1 MISFHALAFT
11 SFLFVRS
18 CVLQAGITKPNVWLF
33 HQSPSTEAAVT
44 SDRHPPVHSG
54 IGHLSIPTAP
64 ALLDTTGA
72 LSVTKTKPELGPE
85 LLCGK
90 SPSKSAHKP
99 LLRNLASSSNLFC
112 LPSLETLLKSCPTAA
127 VGSGSPGL
135 EFSKA
140 QGEGTGLAWGDGE
153 VSAGLNGDVHVSSPA
168 CDTCRR
174 SSQRE
179 GIRSAV
185 PEPPLPPF

>member
-11 SFLFVRS
+11 SVLFLRS
-18 CVLQAGITKPNVWLF
+18 CVLQGGITKPSVWQF
-33 HQSPSTEAAVT
+33 HPSPSAEVAVT

-54 IGHLSIPTAP
+54 IGHLSIPTTP
-64 ALLDTTGA
+64 ALLDTTAA

-112 LPSLETLLKSCPTAA
+112 LASLES
-127 VGSGSPGL
+127 V
-135 EFSKA
+135 
-140 QGEGTGLAWGDGE
+140 
-153 VSAGLNGDVHVSSPA
+153 
-168 CDTCRR
+168 
-174 SSQRE
+174 
-179 GIRSAV
+179 
-185 PEPPLPPF
+185 